1 MRRIVLGA
9 EDGGFGDGRGAGVA
23 GATAGG
29 VTLVLPETRSEYEK
43 ARAEVESLARAARGN
58 EVTGPA
64 DGGPDGM
71 DGTYAMPGAGR
82 WVVTTGEQRRAW
94 DLPDLGGVATVPA
107 STHADLQRA
116 WSRDTV
122 PLVDADD
129 AVRLLT
135 GNDAGSRADDE
146 TGGVGGT
153 RISGSVRSEHAAA
166 AFVNLKHG
174 RGPIPAHVRETF
186 DELSGRPRIDA
197 LVDAF
202 DEVLGRLEQETLP
215 RLAETRRELA
225 SLRPLLQRELAPERL
240 HAPRDAGPRA
250 GGVLNLGGGLHPL
263 LRRVRRVAATFERL
277 DSSVPPDGEMSPS
290 RIVQLI
296 EQADN
301 GVIDAAEM
309 EAGAGKIDA
318 ALAACDK
325 AVGQV
330 IEPLRALF
338 DVRSSIGKGGWD
350 DADVRRAAALVR
362 RVEGLRGAL
371 DEAGPSEKQVGGLRS
386 AIKGIEEDRESAGRL
401 GPRIRETLGR
411 LEAMDLPAVVLDKAL
426 EELRRATTSGTESAT
441 ASLERVRLLAA
452 LPWSRR
458 APERTDTAAA
468 MRELDDAH
476 EGRHEIKERI
486 RRFLVVRTLLQQ
498 AAWTLEGYGLDGA
511 PEGDG
516 ADCVLLRPIVVRN
529 VRAAAPAPVL
539 CFAGP
544 PGSGKTSLAKRI
556 AKALGRPAVTIALG
570 GVWDEA
576 QIRGL
581 SIAFRSPEAG
591 RIVKGLEA
599 AGVRNPV
606 IVLDEVDKVSGRTH
620 GDPAAALLEVLDPQ
634 QNHAFH
640 DCYVDVPVDLSEVL
654 FIATANRL
662 ESVPPP
668 MRDRMEVIQ
677 VPAYAAE
684 EKLPIVRKH
693 LLPRQIEAGGL
704 RAGRLWAGLPEA
716 AGGEQPGAATEA
728 APVEM
733 TDTAI
738 RAMIRGHTCEAGV
751 RQLERLVGAVC
762 QHVAC
767 RRVAAA
773 DAAPVT
779 VAADAR
785 DAERIEA
792 KAQHCVTIEELF
804 GTPRYG
810 SLPDEVRDAVSREWE
825 RLLALHPADPEAAAA
840 RDWIEVVEDLP
851 WGRPARGRTE
861 AAELRRLLDEAY
873 VGRDEEKEQVLDHL
887 AARGLTR
894 QAAERSTAGAGEADE
909 PDGTDRAVLCFWGP
923 PGVGRTAFAA
933 AVAAALGRRCVRV
946 SLAGAADAG
955 AVRGVARSGRE
966 PAPGRIV
973 TALRQG
979 GQPQECKRPD
989 PVCVLGGIDRMQ
1001 DAAAHALLEVLDP
1014 LRNRAFRD
1022 RYVGMPLDLST
1033 VTFVATAND
1042 PSEIP
1047 MPLLERLEL
1056 VSLEEYAEAE
1066 KLRIAAEHLLPRQL
1080 GRHGLAP
1087 DDLSLSG
1094 EALRG
1099 LIRGYTREPGVWG
1112 LDRRIRALCR
1122 RAARRVAEGCPAPG
1136 AIGPDALV
1144 HWYGEP
1150 PYRGDD
1156 VTARTRRAGVAV
1168 GLAATVAGGEVLFVE
1183 ARTVPGRGRLRVTG
1197 ALGPLATESA
1207 LVALTWVRDN
1217 ADRLAGVDAGFDRE
1231 ADVHVHLPA
1240 GGQPKDGVSAGVTI
1254 AVALVSA
1261 LTGRAVQGSVAMT
1274 GELTLSGALVPVG
1287 GIRSKVLAACRV
1299 GIAGVILPQANLQD
1313 ANESFGGA
1321 PPSGLDVHYAVTMDD
1336 VLMVALPD
1344 VLG

>member
-9 EDGGFGDGRGAGVA
+9 ENGDFGDGRVTCAA
-23 GATAGG
+23 DATVSVG
-29 VTLVLPETRSEYEK
+29 VTLVLPETRAEYEE
-43 ARAEVESLARAARGN
+43 ARAEVGRLAREAGGGEAGR
-58 EVTGPA
+58 PA
-64 DGGPDGM
+64 DTHGTN
-71 DGTYAMPGAGR
+71 GTYAVTGAGC
-82 WVVTTGEQRRAW
+82 WVVTTQDQRRAW
-94 DLPDLGGVATVPA
+94 GLPDLGGVASVPVRA
-107 STHADLQRA
+107 RDDLQRA
-116 WSRDTV
+116 WNRGAV

-129 AVRLLT
+129 AVRLLA
-135 GNDAGSRADDE
+135 GNDAGKQTDDDDDTYGANGARAFGPE
-146 TGGVGGT
+146 QP
-153 RISGSVRSEHAAA
+153 EHAASE
-166 AFVNLKHG
+166 FVNLKHG
-174 RGPIPAHVRETF
+174 RIPAHVRETF
-186 DELSGRPRIDA
+186 DELTARPRIDA
-197 LVDAF
+197 LVGSL
-202 DEVLGRLEQETLP
+202 DELLGPLEREMLPRLEQ
-215 RLAETRRELA
+215 TRRELA

-240 HAPRDAGPRA
+240 HAPRDAGQRA
-250 GGVLNLGGGLHPL
+250 GGALHLGGGLHPL
-263 LRRVRRVAATFERL
+263 LRRARRAVATLEL
-277 DSSVPPDGEMSPS
+277 LKSSVLSDEEISPS
-290 RIVQLI
+290 GIVQFI

-301 GVIDAAEM
+301 GVLDAAEM
-309 EAGAGKIDA
+309 DAGAGKIDA
-318 ALAACDK
+318 VLAACDT

-338 DVRSSIGKGGWD
+338 DARASIRKGGWD
-350 DADVRRAAALVR
+350 DADVRMLAALVR
-362 RVEGLRGAL
+362 RVEELRGML
-371 DEAGPSEKQVGGLRS
+371 DEAGPSEQQVGGLLG

-401 GPRIRETLGR
+401 GPRIRETLRR
-411 LEAMDLPAVVLDKAL
+411 LEAMDLPAVVLEKAL
-426 EELRRATTSGTESAT
+426 EELHRATTSGTEAAT

-458 APERTDTAAA
+458 APERIDTAAA

-486 RRFLVVRTLLQQ
+486 RRFLAVRTLQQ
-498 AAWTLEGYGLDGA
+498 AAWTLEGSYGLDGA

-516 ADCVLLRPIVVRN
+516 ADCVPLRRIVVRN
-529 VRAAAPAPVL
+529 VRAAAAAPVL

-544 PGSGKTSLAKRI
+544 SGTGKTSLAKRI
-556 AKALGRPAVTIALG
+556 ATALGRPAVTIALG

-581 SIAFRSPEAG
+581 SIAFRSPDAG

-599 AGVRNPV
+599 AGVRNALF
-606 IVLDEVDKVSGRTH
+606 VLDEIDKVAQRGS

-634 QNHAFH
+634 QNHAFR
-640 DCYVDVPVDLSEVL
+640 DNYVDVAVDLSEVL

-662 ESVPPP
+662 ETVPPP
-668 MRDRMEVIQ
+668 LRDRMEVIQ

-684 EKLPIVRKH
+684 EKLAIVHRH
-693 LLPRQIEAGGL
+693 VLPRQIEAAGL

-716 AGGEQPGAATEA
+716 ACGKQPGAATEA

-738 RAMIRGHTCEAGV
+738 RALIRGHTCEAGV

-767 RRVAAA
+767 RRVAAG
-773 DAAPVT
+773 DPEPVT

-785 DAERIEA
+785 EAERLEA
-792 KAQHCVTIEELF
+792 KARRCITIEELC

-825 RLLALHPADPEAAAA
+825 RLLALHPADPETAAA
-840 RDWIEVVEDLP
+840 RDWIEVVEELP
-851 WGRPARGRTE
+851 WGRPAMDRTE
-861 AAELRRLLDEAY
+861 AAELRRRLDEAY
-873 VGRDEEKEQVLDHL
+873 VGRVEAKEQVLDYL

-894 QAAERSTAGAGEADE
+894 QAAERSTAAVGEGHQADGA
-909 PDGTDRAVLCFWGP
+909 DRAVLCFWGP

-933 AVAAALGRRCVRV
+933 AVATALGRRCVRV

-955 AVRGVARSGRE
+955 AVRGVARGGRE

-979 GQPQECKRPD
+979 GQPQECKRSD
-989 PVCVLGGIDRMQ
+989 PVCVLDDIDRMQ
-1001 DAAAHALLEVLDP
+1001 DAAAHALLDVLDP
-1014 LRNRAFRD
+1014 LRNRVFRD
-1022 RYVGMPLDLST
+1022 RYVGIPLDLSA
-1033 VTFVATAND
+1033 VTFVATADD

-1056 VSLEEYAEAE
+1056 VPLEEYAEAE
-1066 KLRIAAEHLLPRQL
+1066 KLRIATEHLLPRQL
-1080 GRHGLAP
+1080 RRHGLTP
-1087 DDLSLSG
+1087 GDLSLSS
-1094 EALRG
+1094 EALQG
-1099 LIRGYTREPGVWG
+1099 LVRGYTREPGVFG

-1122 RAARRVAEGCPAPG
+1122 RAARRIAEGCRAPG

-1144 HWYGEP
+1144 VWYGEP

-1156 VTARTRRAGVAV
+1156 VVARTRRPGVAV
-1168 GLAATVAGGEVLFVE
+1168 GLAATAAGGRVLFVE
-1183 ARTVPGRGRLRVTG
+1183 ARAVPGRGRLRVTG

-1207 LVALTWVRDN
+1207 HVALTWLRDH
-1217 ADRLAGVDAGFDRE
+1217 ADRLKGVDAGFDRTT
-1231 ADVHVHLPA
+1231 DMHVHLPA

-1261 LTGRAVQGSVAMT
+1261 LTGQPVQGGVTMT
-1274 GELTLSGALVPVG
+1274 GELTLSGTLAPVG
-1287 GIRSKVLAACRV
+1287 GIRPKVLAACRV
-1299 GIAGVILPQANLQD
+1299 GIASVILPQANRQD
-1313 ANESFGGA
+1313 INDSFGGTL
-1321 PPSGLDVHYAVTMDD
+1321 PSGLHVHYAVTMDD

>member
-9 EDGGFGDGRGAGVA
+9 EDGGIGDGRGAGVA

-135 GNDAGSRADDE
+135 GNDAGSRADGE

-166 AFVNLKHG
+166 EFVNLKHG

-197 LVDAF
+197 LVDAL
-202 DEVLGRLEQETLP
+202 DEVLGPLEQETLP
-215 RLAETRRELA
+215 RLAKTRRELA

-301 GVIDAAEM
+301 GVLDAAEM

-338 DVRSSIGKGGWD
+338 DVRSSIRKGGWD

-556 AKALGRPAVTIALG
+556 AKALGRPAVTIA
-570 GVWDEA
+570 
-576 QIRGL
+576 RG
-581 SIAFRSPEAG
+581 
-591 RIVKGLEA
+591 
-599 AGVRNPV
+599 
-606 IVLDEVDKVSGRTH
+606 
-620 GDPAAALLEVLDPQ
+620 
-634 QNHAFH
+634 
-640 DCYVDVPVDLSEVL
+640 
-654 FIATANRL
+654 
-662 ESVPPP
+662 
-668 MRDRMEVIQ
+668 
-677 VPAYAAE
+677 
-684 EKLPIVRKH
+684 
-693 LLPRQIEAGGL
+693 
-704 RAGRLWAGLPEA
+704 
-716 AGGEQPGAATEA
+716 
-728 APVEM
+728 
-733 TDTAI
+733 
-738 RAMIRGHTCEAGV
+738 
-751 RQLERLVGAVC
+751 
-762 QHVAC
+762 
-767 RRVAAA
+767 RR
-773 DAAPVT
+773 
-779 VAADAR
+779 
-785 DAERIEA
+785 
-792 KAQHCVTIEELF
+792 
-804 GTPRYG
+804 
-810 SLPDEVRDAVSREWE
+810 
-825 RLLALHPADPEAAAA
+825 
-840 RDWIEVVEDLP
+840 
-851 WGRPARGRTE
+851 RPAECG
-861 AAELRRLLDEAY
+861 
-873 VGRDEEKEQVLDHL
+873 
-887 AARGLTR
+887 
-894 QAAERSTAGAGEADE
+894 SN
-909 PDGTDRAVLCFWGP
+909 
-923 PGVGRTAFAA
+923 
-933 AVAAALGRRCVRV
+933 
-946 SLAGAADAG
+946 
-955 AVRGVARSGRE
+955 
-966 PAPGRIV
+966 
-973 TALRQG
+973 QG
-979 GQPQECKRPD
+979 GP
-989 PVCVLGGIDRMQ
+989 
-1001 DAAAHALLEVLDP
+1001 
-1014 LRNRAFRD
+1014 
-1022 RYVGMPLDLST
+1022 
-1033 VTFVATAND
+1033 
-1042 PSEIP
+1042 
-1047 MPLLERLEL
+1047 
-1056 VSLEEYAEAE
+1056 
-1066 KLRIAAEHLLPRQL
+1066 
-1080 GRHGLAP
+1080 
-1087 DDLSLSG
+1087 
-1094 EALRG
+1094 
-1099 LIRGYTREPGVWG
+1099 
-1112 LDRRIRALCR
+1112 
-1122 RAARRVAEGCPAPG
+1122 
-1136 AIGPDALV
+1136 
-1144 HWYGEP
+1144 
-1150 PYRGDD
+1150 
-1156 VTARTRRAGVAV
+1156 RRAGVRSAARSRRDPLLPGIAGMEHCPTCGV
-1168 GLAATVAGGEVLFVE
+1168 RHAGGPSCHRCRTDLRQVLAIERAAASRRRQARAALERGDRAEAGNRARRACTLHRSSESLAALALAPRRTATSRQRSDCGERFE
-1183 ARTVPGRGRLRVTG
+1183 PGPFRGDPRDPAASICSRRPSCARPARAADGRPACWSRSWRFRSPSCVRDELACLRLRATNTRGAEQHGSRAGPVDQTHAGYPGGTLRFGKHGVLELLRDASLDHLLGRDFDGFPGCWVATGPRFALLQDEFRDAGQRELAAILKLLLAQPLQLFEELPRVG
-1197 ALGPLATESA
+1197 AL
-1207 LVALTWVRDN
+1207 
-1217 ADRLAGVDAGFDRE
+1217 E
-1231 ADVHVHLPA
+1231 ADV
-1240 GGQPKDGVSAGVTI
+1240 DGSEMLDEMREQLG
-1254 AVALVSA
+1254 
-1261 LTGRAVQGSVAMT
+1261 
-1274 GELTLSGALVPVG
+1274 
-1287 GIRSKVLAACRV
+1287 LAHFA
-1299 GIAGVILPQANLQD
+1299 
-1313 ANESFGGA
+1313 SFGHRCF
-1321 PPSGLDVHYAVTMDD
+1321 PL
-1336 VLMVALPD
+1336 L
-1344 VLG
+1344 